1 VVGKAYLRRT
11 ASGERTEDGYDGS
24 QLILLTRC
32 PYLDIVPSG
41 PTEER
46 GINGRQLTHCPVGQV
61 VRCPKLVI

>member
-1 VVGKAYLRRT
+1 M
-11 ASGERTEDGYDGS
+11 EEDGYDDR
-24 QLILLTRC
+24 QLIILTRY
-32 PYLDIVPSG
+32 PYLDIVPCG